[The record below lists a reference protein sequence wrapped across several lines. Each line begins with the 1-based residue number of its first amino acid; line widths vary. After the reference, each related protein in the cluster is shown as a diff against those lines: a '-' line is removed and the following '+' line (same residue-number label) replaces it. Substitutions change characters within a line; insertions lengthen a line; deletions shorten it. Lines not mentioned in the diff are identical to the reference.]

1 MNEYL
6 KKVEEGI
13 QAQSFARMIGLH
25 AEDAGE
31 GFAVI
36 SCEKREDLLQ
46 QTGMMHGGVTGAV
59 CEAACGYAAL
69 TVLPDGQSLIGVE
82 YKINFLRGITTD
94 KVIAKGCTEA
104 YQPWTKEEDRQLAR
118 EFKEGKTTKELS
130 GIHKRTTGAIRSR
143 LKKLELIT

>member
-13 QAQSFARMIGLH
+13 QAQSFARMMGLH

-31 GFAVI
+31 GYAVI
-36 SCEKREDLLQ
+36 SCEKRDDLLQ

-59 CEAACGYAAL
+59 CEAACDYAAL

-94 KVIAKGCTEA
+94 KVIAKATVIKQGRKLLVIEA
-104 YQPWTKEEDRQLAR
+104 DALN
-118 EFKEGKTTKELS
+118 EGSNKIAAKMLM
-130 GIHKRTTGAIRSR
+130 TG
-143 LKKLELIT
+143 TPVQG

>member
-1 MNEYL
+1 MNKYL
-6 KKVEEGI
+6 RMVEDGI
-13 QAQSFARMIGLH
+13 KAQGFARMMGLH

-36 SCEKREDLLQ
+36 SCAKRDDLLQ

-69 TVLPDGQSLIGVE
+69 TVLPQGQSLIGVE

-94 KVIAKGCTEA
+94 KVIAKAAVIKKGRKLLVIEA
-104 YQPWTKEEDRQLAR
+104 DA
-118 EFKEGKTTKELS
+118 FNEGSNKIAAKMLM
-130 GIHKRTTGAIRSR
+130 TGTPVES
-143 LKKLELIT
+143 

>member
-6 KKVEEGI
+6 RKIEEGI
-13 QAQSFARMIGLH
+13 QAQSFARMMGLQ

-31 GFAVI
+31 GYAVI

-94 KVIAKGCTEA
+94 KVIAKAAVIKQGRKLLVIEA
-104 YQPWTKEEDRQLAR
+104 DA
-118 EFKEGKTTKELS
+118 FNEGSDKIAAKMLM
-130 GIHKRTTGAIRSR
+130 TGTPVGS
-143 LKKLELIT
+143 

>member
-6 KKVEEGI
+6 RMVEDGI
-13 QAQSFARMIGLH
+13 ANQSFARMMGLH

-31 GFAVI
+31 GYAVI
-36 SCEKREDLLQ
+36 SCQKRDDLLQ

-69 TVLPDGQSLIGVE
+69 TVLPQGQSLIGVE

-94 KVIAKGCTEA
+94 KVIAKATVIKSGRKLVVVEA
-104 YQPWTKEEDRQLAR
+104 DA
-118 EFKEGKTTKELS
+118 FNEGSNKIAAKMLL
-130 GIHKRTTGAIRSR
+130 TG
-143 LKKLELIT
+143 TPVQG

>member
-6 KKVEEGI
+6 KMVEDGI
-13 QAQSFARMIGLH
+13 ASQSFARMMGLH

-31 GFAVI
+31 GYAVI
-36 SCEKREDLLQ
+36 SCQKRDDLLQ

-69 TVLPDGQSLIGVE
+69 TVLPQGQSLIGVE

-94 KVIAKGCTEA
+94 KVIAKATVIKSGRKLVVVEA
-104 YQPWTKEEDRQLAR
+104 DA
-118 EFKEGKTTKELS
+118 FNEGSSKIAAKMLL
-130 GIHKRTTGAIRSR
+130 TG
-143 LKKLELIT
+143 TPVQG